1 VINGDTGGPAF
12 PEQVVHS
19 EAHGFMPAS
28 AFAGCEGLSKR
39 DYFACAV
46 LGGLGG
52 ISTELAQV
60 ATNRGL
66 LFSDIVAGYC
76 YEIADAM
83 LAARSKPK
91 V

>member
-1 VINGDTGGPAF
+1 MSARTDGGAAF

-19 EAHGFMPAS
+19 DAHGWMPAS
-28 AFAGCEGLSKR
+28 TFSGSEGLSKR
-39 DYFACAV
+39 DVFACAV

-52 ISTELAQV
+52 ISNELAQV
-60 ATNRGL
+60 AKNRGC

>member
-1 VINGDTGGPAF
+1 MSEINDGGPAY
-12 PEQVVHS
+12 PSGGIPGATDSRSVQRDGMS
-19 EAHGFMPAS
+19 M
-28 AFAGCEGLSKR
+28 R
-39 DYFACAV
+39 DYFAGQV

-60 ATNRGL
+60 AKNRGL

-83 LAARSKPK
+83 LAARKPK